1 MLYSTYISHIKK
13 LTPEMQSKVL
23 IIARY
28 FKTNSF
34 KKDIR
39 LCPSVELLNAYKS
52 GDIDWCDFER
62 EFKKEMEKQ
71 PMLQG
76 LRDLYR
82 RVKNGE
88 DIILACY
95 EKEDTKCHRRLIG
108 EFLQQYGIY
117 YAELQPYEFT
127 ETYFQHEC
135 GCGKKILVCGKDN
148 TSVSREVAFVCP
160 ECYAKDLELAKR
172 GITKEEDPMDY
183 PDEMFFDGM
192 PMYQNIMGMV
202 VSCKEVR

>member
-1 MLYSTYISHIKK
+1 MLYSTYISHIKN

-127 ETYFQHEC
+127 GTYFQHEC
-135 GCGKKILVCGKDN
+135 GCGKKILVCGESPQKM
-148 TSVSREVAFVCP
+148 SPFSCAVCP
-160 ECYAKDLELAKR
+160 ECYKKALEEEKNAYETEEEIK
-172 GITKEEDPMDY
+172 TYVKEGY
-183 PDEMFFDGM
+183 YDGM
-192 PMYQNIMGMV
+192 PMFQGIDGMIF
-202 VSCKEVR
+202 SCKGV